1 MDEHE
6 RPARLRSGEKIEAMA
21 RIGTVGNVEL
31 ARKRCAD
38 ESRVLL
44 PSREKRRMLRHQRAI
59 VVLALDEI
67 PIHFAMLHSPR

>member
-31 ARKRCAD
+31 ARKRGAH
-38 ESRVLL
+38 ERRILVPTL
-44 PSREKRRMLRHQRAI
+44 EERRMLRHQRAI

-67 PIHFAMLHSPR
+67 PVHFAMLHSRR